1 MRASRC
7 FTKSFTASLQYHFHQ
22 ILCNLKCTLATCM
35 LCPTSKFKHS
45 PIIYQYSFFPMSQVT
60 SCPVKVSDLDSSHV
74 RKDSVRSPI
83 YTLQSIIKTEIL
95 FKRAVNILMRM
106 GMGHTMVSA
115 TKASSVTLYTVY
127 IRAYAEQ
134 TVTERT
140 DVYRSTRLFAPKMF
154 CTVLYPKL
162 YASNVLLY
170 RPCMSIY
177 YLPKHHNF
185 RHGSL
190 VV

>member
-1 MRASRC
+1 MKNCTKHFWREKARAPVNVCPFRNRLFCIRSDIHC
-7 FTKSFTASLQYHFHQ
+7 EYFLLKIFSFYTYKNHW
-22 ILCNLKCTLATCM
+22 
-35 LCPTSKFKHS
+35 
-45 PIIYQYSFFPMSQVT
+45 
-60 SCPVKVSDLDSSHV
+60 HV
-74 RKDSVRSPI
+74 FIMTV
-83 YTLQSIIKTEIL
+83 
-95 FKRAVNILMRM
+95 F
-106 GMGHTMVSA
+106 
-115 TKASSVTLYTVY
+115 TVY

-140 DVYRSTRLFAPKMF
+140 DVYRSTRFFAPKIF
-154 CTVLYPKL
+154 CTVFHPKL